1 MIELR
6 VITIEDVRFVE
17 IYFALTLICT
27 STYEGIF
34 YIPSKVRMTKV
45 RRYEGISYV
54 DDRFRESLMK
64 EKPPGPAAAF

>member
-6 VITIEDVRFVE
+6 VITNEDVRFVE

-27 STYEGIF
+27 STYEGMDTF
-34 YIPSKVRMTKV
+34 EGTNDKGTKI
-45 RRYEGISYV
+45 YEGISYV

>member
-27 STYEGIF
+27 STYEGTF
-34 YIPSKVRMTKV
+34 EGTNDKGTKI
-45 RRYEGISYV
+45 YEGISYV